1 MTTDT
6 EMKVS
11 VSGST
16 VYKAVANYL
25 KNSEE
30 MRQHI
35 KDAVEKTLTSGALEK
50 SIRHQVECEV
60 RRYYY
65 DKTLA
70 KEIAKAIRE
79 VVGEQV
85 QARLTKTDLLAMV
98 RNTVTAM
105 LTLGDGERGSK

>member
-35 KDAVEKTLTSGALEK
+35 KEAVEKALANGALEK
-50 SIRHQVECEV
+50 SILHQVECEI

-65 DKTLA
+65 EKTLE
-70 KEIAKAIRE
+70 KEIAKVIRE
-79 VVGEQV
+79 AVKEQV
-85 QARLTKTDLLAMV
+85 QARLTKKDLLAMV
-98 RNTVTAM
+98 KSTVTAM
-105 LTLGDGERGSK
+105 LVNDERGSK